1 MQEEPKT
8 SFLINFIVRAVVGM
22 GLIFFVN
29 QYLEYRGI
37 SLRVGLNGIS
47 FLTSGILG
55 VQGLRCFTGYWRTK
69 FYRGCTKIKYLKK

>member
-22 GLIFFVN
+22 GFIFFVN

-47 FLTSGILG
+47 F
-55 VQGLRCFTGYWRTK
+55 
-69 FYRGCTKIKYLKK
+69 

>member
-8 SFLINFIVRAVVGM
+8 SILINFIVRAVVGM

-55 VQGLRCFTGYWRTK
+55 VPGVAMLYGILAY
-69 FYRGCTKIKYLKK
+69 KIL

>member
-47 FLTSGILG
+47 FFDIRNPWSARGCDALRDIG
-55 VQGLRCFTGYWRTK
+55 VQNFIEVAQK
-69 FYRGCTKIKYLKK
+69 